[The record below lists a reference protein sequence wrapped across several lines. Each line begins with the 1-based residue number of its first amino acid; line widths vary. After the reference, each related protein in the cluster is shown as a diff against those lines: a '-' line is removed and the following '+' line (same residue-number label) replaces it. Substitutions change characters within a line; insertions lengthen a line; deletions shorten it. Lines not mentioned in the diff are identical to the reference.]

1 MFAGLHDPAL
11 APFARL
17 VLSLLRPMEP
27 EGRLARVGNDRD
39 GGYVLLDEFARLG
52 VAYSFGI
59 GDDVSF
65 DLAVAQAGLD
75 VFQYDHT
82 VAGPPV
88 AHERFRF
95 HRVGLAAQTREE
107 PPLRRLED
115 LVGANGHAGR
125 TDMLL
130 KVDVEGAEWMVFANV
145 PSEQLL
151 GFSQICLE
159 LHWFEHLAEPNYL
172 CAVIQALGRLTGTHQ
187 VVHVH
192 GNNHRPVEMVGGVP
206 IPRVIEAT
214 YVRRADHRF
223 APTRKLFPT
232 ELDRPND
239 PTRPDIFLGA
249 LGML

>member
-27 EGRLARVGNDRD
+27 VGRLVRLGNDRD
-39 GGYVLLDEFARLG
+39 GGYVMLDEFADLR

-59 GDDVSF
+59 GDNVSF
-65 DLAVAQAGLD
+65 DLALAEAGLD

-82 VAGPPV
+82 VPGPPV

-95 HRVGLAAQTREE
+95 RRVGLADHAREE
-107 PPLRRLED
+107 PALRRLQDIVAE
-115 LVGANGHAGR
+115 NGHSGR
-125 TDMLL
+125 ADMLL
-130 KVDVEGAEWMVFANV
+130 KVDIEGAEWPMLASV
-145 PSEQLL
+145 PSEELL

-172 CAVIQALGRLTGTHQ
+172 CAVIQALGRLTCTHQ

-192 GNNHRPVEMVGGVP
+192 ANNHRPVEIVGGVP
-206 IPRVIEAT
+206 IPGVIEAT
-214 YVRRADHRF
+214 YVRRLDHRF